1 MKAAT
6 VRVVLHGKLAES
18 LLDLAVRSV
27 LLDAEQLVVRRRVGR
42 RLALALATHATT
54 HAWVAAAAA
63 EEGIKG
69 RTAAAAEMHTSFAT

>member
-1 MKAAT
+1 M
-6 VRVVLHGKLAES
+6 LHC
-18 LLDLAVRSV
+18 
-27 LLDAEQLVVRRRVGR
+27 
-42 RLALALATHATT
+42 ALALATHATT